1 MAATELGTVGV
12 WGIGAD
18 QTGLL
23 ITDHSFDFSDSE
35 KLVLNKSGEV
45 IGMGLYQEK
54 VEIKISGLVPKTSAF
69 SGKIAAVLAL
79 GNAIPAHAQTTT
91 GGATILRT
99 VARASNNEDW
109 EKIDLSAIH
118 YPFLTVGS

>member
-1 MAATELGTVGV
+1 V

>member
-23 ITDHSFDFSDSE
+23 ITDHAFDFSDSE

-45 IGMGLYQEK
+45 IGMGLFQEK
-54 VEIKISGLVPKTSAF
+54 VECKVSGLVPKTSAF

-79 GNAIPAHAQTTT
+79 GNAIPAHAQTMT

-99 VARASNNEDW
+99 VSRASNNEDW

>member
-45 IGMGLYQEK
+45 IGMGLFQEK
-54 VEIKISGLVPKTSAF
+54 VECKVSGLVPKTAAF

-79 GNAIPAHAQTTT
+79 GNAIPAHAQTIT

-118 YPFLTVGS
+118 YPFLTVS